1 MIHFKN
7 ILLATALLAAVLPA
21 SAQKHSISSL
31 TDTKATVKAM
41 ETIIAKNDGHYVE
54 PIIAEICA
62 KKKNN
67 PELCVGAADAFWY
80 KTGIRD
86 STNAFKYIKKAIA
99 ANKNY
104 VPAYI
109 LTAEIWNDCQD
120 TLKAIEWYNKAIQAD
135 TLYAKTYR
143 ALAKMR
149 EKSGNY
155 DEAYRIYKRAKA
167 AIPTFPANLEIARM
181 YYKTDTYSGYNKAIE
196 HFKIA
201 EVDSM
206 EAYDYNSYANLYNLV
221 ASQAQDRG
229 AKVANY
235 LKMLEISEEGIQRFP
250 KDFYV
255 LEVGLV
261 AAVQIHDK
269 LGQSE
274 AEKKREYA
282 EKAENYGERAIA
294 EGDTLVNDVIY
305 KFYGIAL
312 KNRHKYDKA
321 IKVFERVLN
330 SDKAEEADKDIVMK
344 HITDS
349 YKELG
354 EYDKAEELF
363 KKNLEKKE
371 NKGTAGI
378 KDYDNMVKF
387 YKEQAEELNGKDK
400 IDVLW
405 KADAMYSRS
414 AEKDLQNAGY
424 AYYYQIFLRHEID
437 QYTNG
442 EDNTRGLAL
451 EPARKLYALML
462 TKGTLEGSNKEF
474 MVQACNYLASYY
486 QFTKKS
492 PKEAKQYWLK
502 LYETDPTNKNAILVL
517 TKLYKMKL

>member
-143 ALAKMR
+143 ALANMR

-206 EAYDYNSYANLYNLV
+206 EAYDYNSYATLYNLAAEQV
-221 ASQAQDRG
+221 QDRG
-229 AKVANY
+229 AKVGNY

-255 LEVGLV
+255 LEAGLL
-261 AAVQIHDK
+261 AAVKIHDM
-269 LGQSE
+269 LGQSD

-305 KFYGIAL
+305 KLYGFAL
-312 KNRHKYDKA
+312 KYRHKYDKA
-321 IKVFERVLN
+321 IKVFERVIN
-330 SDKAEEADKDIVMK
+330 SDKAEEADKDIAMK
-344 HITDS
+344 QIADS

-363 KKNLEKKE
+363 KNNLAKKE
-371 NKGTAGI
+371 ANGTA
-378 KDYDNMVKF
+378 KYFDYEKIAELFMD
-387 YKEQAEELNGKDK
+387 QAQELNGNDK

-405 KADAMYSRS
+405 KADAMY
-414 AEKDLQNAGY
+414 AKGAATDLQYAGY
-424 AYYYQIFLRHEID
+424 GYYYQIRIRSSID
-437 QYTNG
+437 
-442 EDNTRGLAL
+442 EDNKKGLGL
-451 EPARKLYALML
+451 EPARKLYAMML
-462 TKGTLEGSNKEF
+462 TKGALEGNNKKI
-474 MVQACNYLASYY
+474 MVYACNYLGSYY

>member
-206 EAYDYNSYANLYNLV
+206 EAYDYNNYATLYNLAAEQV
-221 ASQAQDRG
+221 QDRG

-255 LEVGLV
+255 LETGLL
-261 AAVQIHDK
+261 AAVKIHDM
-269 LGQSE
+269 LGQSD

-282 EKAENYGERAIA
+282 EKAENYGERTIA

-305 KFYGIAL
+305 KLYGFAL
-312 KNRHKYDKA
+312 KYRHKYDKA

-330 SDKAEEADKDIVMK
+330 SDKAEEADKDIAMK
-344 HITDS
+344 QIADS

-371 NKGTAGI
+371 NNGTAGI
-378 KDYDNMVKF
+378 KDYKNMVKF
-387 YKEQAEELNGKDK
+387 YEEQAEELNGKDK

-424 AYYYQIFLRHEID
+424 AYYWQISLRHEID

-486 QFTKKS
+486 HFTKKS
-492 PKEAKQYWLK
+492 PKEAKRYWLK
-502 LYETDPTNKNAILVL
+502 MYETDPTNNRAKQAL

>member
-206 EAYDYNSYANLYNLV
+206 EAYDYNSYATLYNLAAEQV
-221 ASQAQDRG
+221 QDRG

-255 LEVGLV
+255 LQAGLV
-261 AAVQIHDK
+261 AAVQIHSM

-294 EGDTLVNDVIY
+294 EGDTLVTDVIY

-330 SDKAEEADKDIVMK
+330 SDKAEEANKDIAMK
-344 HITDS
+344 QIADS

-363 KKNLEKKE
+363 KNNLAKKE
-371 NKGTAGI
+371 ANGTA
-378 KDYDNMVKF
+378 KYFDYEKIAELFMD
-387 YKEQAEELNGKDK
+387 QAQELNGNDK

-405 KADAMYSRS
+405 KADAMY
-414 AEKDLQNAGY
+414 AKGAATDLQYAGY
-424 AYYYQIFLRHEID
+424 GYYNQIRIRSSID
-437 QYTNG
+437 
-442 EDNTRGLAL
+442 EDNKKGLGL
-451 EPARKLYALML
+451 EPARKLYAMML
-462 TKGTLEGSNKEF
+462 TKGALEGNNKKI
-474 MVQACNYLASYY
+474 MVYACNYLGSYY

>member
-1 MIHFKN
+1 M
-7 ILLATALLAAVLPA
+7 ATALLAAVLPA

-41 ETIIAKNDGHYVE
+41 ETIIAKNDRHYVE

-143 ALAKMR
+143 ALANMR
-149 EKSGNY
+149 EKIGNY

-206 EAYDYNSYANLYNLV
+206 EAYDYNSYATLYNLAAEQV
-221 ASQAQDRG
+221 QDRG
-229 AKVANY
+229 AKVGNY

-255 LEVGLV
+255 LEAGLL
-261 AAVQIHDK
+261 AAVKIHDM
-269 LGQSE
+269 LGQSD

-305 KFYGIAL
+305 KLYGFAL
-312 KNRHKYDKA
+312 KYRHKYDKA
-321 IKVFERVLN
+321 IKVFERVIN
-330 SDKAEEADKDIVMK
+330 SDKAEEADKDIAMK
-344 HITDS
+344 QIADS

-363 KKNLEKKE
+363 KNNLAKKE
-371 NKGTAGI
+371 ANGTA
-378 KDYDNMVKF
+378 KYFDYEKIAELFMD
-387 YKEQAEELNGKDK
+387 QAQELNGNDK

-405 KADAMYSRS
+405 KADAMY
-414 AEKDLQNAGY
+414 AKGAATDLQYAGY
-424 AYYYQIFLRHEID
+424 GYYNQTRIRSSID
-437 QYTNG
+437 
-442 EDNTRGLAL
+442 EDNKKGLGL
-451 EPARKLYALML
+451 EPARKLYAMML
-462 TKGTLEGSNKEF
+462 TKGALEGNNKKI
-474 MVQACNYLASYY
+474 MVYACNYLGSYY